1 MYEDSCSAR
10 VDDMIKNAS
19 LVKEL
24 SDEKNKWEKK
34 YHNCVAEVN
43 KFIDDSNKS
52 CMKAN
57 YERIRKEGA
66 DDDMMQQMK
75 ITINLLETYVR
86 ELKNVQRKLKEQNRS
101 AK

>member
-19 LVKEL
+19 LMKEL

-66 DDDMMQQMK
+66 DDDMMQPTK
-75 ITINLLETYVR
+75 IAIDLLESQLLV
-86 ELKNVQRKLKEQNRS
+86 S
-101 AK
+101 